1 VQEQSEKKG
10 RILIAAMEIFGE
22 RPYDQV
28 RVEEIAE
35 RAGVGKGT
43 IYEHFTS
50 KEVLF
55 SAILEEGFQD
65 YFRELVAAATP
76 QQRATDKLRA
86 VFDRHLSFISRHAAA
101 ARIIIGEWPVT
112 RPELQEAMLGRYAL
126 LTGFVETLLRE
137 GVANGEF
144 RPLDT
149 AVVAQAIVGMFSSLL
164 IYILFSVQVQEG
176 VESQAQKLADFCLL
190 GLASRR

>member
-1 VQEQSEKKG
+1 MQETAEKKD
-10 RILIAAMEIFGE
+10 RIVTAAMEIFGE

-28 RVEEIAE
+28 KVEEIAE

-43 IYEHFTS
+43 IYEHFIS

-65 YFRELVAAATP
+65 YFRELATAATP

-112 RPELQEAMLGRYAL
+112 RPELQEAMLGRYAK
-126 LTGFVETLLRE
+126 LTGFVETLLLE
-137 GVANGEF
+137 GVASGEF

-149 AVVAQAIVGMFSSLL
+149 AVVAQAIIGMFSALL
-164 IYILFSVQVQEG
+164 IYILFSGQAAEG
-176 VESQAQKLADFCLL
+176 AENQAEKLADFCLL